1 MARFSFLVSLSITVT
16 MGSLS
21 SQHHHQFRWDSEY
34 HPGGGSE
41 DIRKWKT
48 DFGADG
54 VAPCKLAAAET
65 QEALLLWA
73 RDSVLLSPVQSEGG
87 TLWLSTSLSWR
98 FTSRLPLCRDQP
110 SGAAQPQHRYMSR
123 AELGFGQASALPAAV

>member
-54 VAPCKLAAAET
+54 VAPCKLA
-65 QEALLLWA
+65 
-73 RDSVLLSPVQSEGG
+73 VLRRKKL
-87 TLWLSTSLSWR
+87 
-98 FTSRLPLCRDQP
+98 FC
-110 SGAAQPQHRYMSR
+110 
-123 AELGFGQASALPAAV
+123 FGQGIRFC